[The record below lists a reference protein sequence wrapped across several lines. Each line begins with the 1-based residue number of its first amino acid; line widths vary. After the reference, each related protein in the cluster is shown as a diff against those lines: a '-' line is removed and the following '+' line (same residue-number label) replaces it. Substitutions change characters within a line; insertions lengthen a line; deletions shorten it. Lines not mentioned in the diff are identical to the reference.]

1 VKEGQE
7 DKKRTRMKGEE
18 RHEFILAH
26 AKHVFACYSYPE
38 ASTSLLAKE
47 SDITEPMLYK
57 HFGSKKG
64 LFLEVLRTCSIRFLE
79 RWEQQVNQRADK
91 DILDALSHVI
101 LDYATLVKADIDT
114 QKVFFQAI
122 AESRDPVIAQ
132 YVSKHNQ
139 KIYAF
144 IAQLLEEA
152 KRKQLMLP
160 DIDINAICWGYMS
173 MVFALQYSQMLDL
186 HESFNEEVLAE
197 MNHLWLRAL
206 RP

>member
-1 VKEGQE
+1 MKEGQE

-26 AKHVFACYSYPE
+26 AKHAFACFGYSE
-38 ASTSLLAKE
+38 ASTSILAKE
-47 SDITEPMLYK
+47 SDVTEPMLYK

-64 LFLEVLRTCSIRFLE
+64 LFLEVLRTCSLRFLE
-79 RWEQQVNQRADK
+79 CWKQQVNQRAKK

-101 LDYATLVKADIDT
+101 LDYATIVKADIDT

-139 KIYAF
+139 NVYAF

-152 KRKQLMLP
+152 KRKQLLLP
-160 DIDINAICWGYMS
+160 EADINVICWGYMS
-173 MVFALQYSQMLDL
+173 MIFALQYGKMLDL
-186 HESFNEEVLAE
+186 HESFSEEVLAE
-197 MNHLWLRAL
+197 VNHLWLRAL